1 VIKPEECLARHDG
14 ETRVAGLD
22 GPVSIVRD
30 CWGIPHVRAT
40 TTHDAFFAQGFC
52 MGQDRAWQIELQ
64 RHMARGTTASL
75 INKGLLNLD
84 RSNRT
89 LGFGRLADKEWTH
102 QTPEARAVLEAYAAG
117 VNAAI
122 ATQPVPFEFRVLG
135 HSMRPW
141 TPADSLAIIKMVS
154 AGQIWAAKLKYGQIA
169 AHLGAE
175 AVEAMLPVV
184 PEGSSIIVPSG
195 ASWTGEP
202 HPYLRDITV
211 AMGEPDGVVAA
222 GGGSNCWVVAGARS
236 ESGAPLVAGDPHLPV
251 TLPGQWYL
259 MHIECPEFTVAGAV
273 NPGYPGPMFYGHNT
287 EVAWTMTH
295 AQGDRFDL
303 YRERIRKGAR
313 GPEALFRG
321 EWQPLERIDE
331 RFEVRS
337 EDAGKGETWLT
348 RHGPVVFGDPE
359 RDDEVVAAAWGLAEP
374 AHDIDAMLAMLRAS
388 NTAEAHDALRTY
400 DSLSGNFC
408 FADMAGEIGYQ
419 YAGRIPRRKPAIV
432 PVPGWTGEHEWDG
445 DVPKAEL
452 PATGNPANG
461 YLLTANNKT
470 TTADYPHYLSYVAT
484 TYRADRLRELLQAQ
498 DTFDTAD
505 MAAMQGDQTSVP
517 ARGFAAAFAS
527 ARPATDGGR
536 QLAAMFAGWD
546 ARLNAESPAA
556 LALDAV
562 CEALAERT
570 VRAFFAPVKVAPA
583 VTGPEERRILF
594 DQLTSRSGL
603 MLVADSDW
611 EGAFAGALESAA
623 NTLRDRFG
631 EDRAD
636 WRWDSVHQVRWR
648 HNLGRDG
655 ELADVLNAPNVPI
668 GGDGTTPF
676 ATAADLDGYVMAGVS
691 YRQIFDMSDLNGAQ
705 VCIPPGNS
713 GQPGSPHY
721 LDNLERW
728 RAVEYHPLFI
738 DWGDIEANAEAHQ
751 RLVPRPLGPSQLDEA
766 PVALV
771 PQRG

>member
-1 VIKPEECLARHDG
+1 VIKPEECLAIHEG
-14 ETRVAGLD
+14 ETSVAGLD
-22 GPVSIVRD
+22 GTVSIVRD
-30 CWGIPHVRAT
+30 RWGIPHVRAT

-64 RHMARGTTASL
+64 RHMARGSAAAL

-89 LGFGRLADKEWTH
+89 LGFGRLADQEWKH
-102 QTPEARAVLEAYAAG
+102 QTAEARAVLEAYAAG
-117 VNAAI
+117 VNAAL

-135 HSMRPW
+135 HTMQPW
-141 TPADSLAIIKMVS
+141 APADSLAIIKMVS

-184 PEGSSIIVPSG
+184 PEGSGVIVPSG
-195 ASWTGEP
+195 ASWTGLP
-202 HPYLRDITV
+202 HPYLEDIAI

-222 GGGSNCWVVAGARS
+222 GGGSNCWVVAGSRS

-259 MHIECPEFTVAGAV
+259 MHLECPEFTVAGAV

-287 EVAWTMTH
+287 KVAWTMTH
-295 AQGDRFDL
+295 AQGDRWDL
-303 YRERIRKGAR
+303 YRERIRRGAN
-313 GPEALFRG
+313 GPESLFRG
-321 EWQPLERIDE
+321 EWQALEQIGE
-331 RFEVRS
+331 RFEVR
-337 EDAGKGETWLT
+337 GEEAHDGRTWLT
-348 RHGPVVFGDPE
+348 RHGPVVFGDPA
-359 RDDEVVAAAWGLAEP
+359 RDEEVVAAAWGLAKP

-388 NTAEAHDALRTY
+388 NTSEAHAALRTY

-408 FADMAGEIGYQ
+408 FADTAGDIGYQ

-445 DVPKAEL
+445 DVPKAAL
-452 PATGNPANG
+452 PSTDNPANG

-470 TTADYPHYLSYVAT
+470 TTPDYPHYLSYVAT
-484 TYRADRLRELLQAQ
+484 PYRADRLRELLDAQ
-498 DTFDTAD
+498 PTFGPAD
-505 MAAMQGDQTSVP
+505 MAAMQGDQTSVQ
-517 ARGFAAAFAS
+517 ARGFAEAFTI

-570 VRAFFAPVKVAPA
+570 VRAFFAPMKVAPA
-583 VTGPEERRILF
+583 VTAPEERRILF
-594 DQLTSRSGL
+594 DQLTSRPPL
-603 MLVADSDW
+603 MLVTDASWD
-611 EGAFAGALESAA
+611 EALANALDSAA
-623 NTLRDRFG
+623 RALRGRFG
-631 EDRAD
+631 EDPAG
-636 WRWDSVHQVRWR
+636 WRWDAVHHVRWR
-648 HNLGRDG
+648 HNLGRAG
-655 ELADVLNAPNVPI
+655 ELADVLNAPVIPV

-676 ATAADLDGYVMAGVS
+676 ATAADRDGYVMAGVS
-691 YRQIFDMSDLNGAQ
+691 YRQIFDMSDLNAAQ

-713 GQPGSPHY
+713 GQPGSAHY
-721 LDNLERW
+721 LDNLDRW
-728 RAVEYHPLFI
+728 RNVEYHPLFI
-738 DWGDIEANAEAHQ
+738 NRDDIEANAEAHL
-751 RLVPRPLGPSQLDEA
+751 RLVP
-766 PVALV
+766 
-771 PQRG
+771 